1 MAVLGV
7 LTLSLLLAV
16 ASVASVASDL
26 LHESCN
32 RTRYPAFCL
41 RRLRPQPAGSRT
53 LDPASLS
60 LETSRRMGDSTVRF
74 ANKYIEN
81 FLASG
86 NRNRTTDDY
95 RVLDCVSDCAFA
107 LNVSVVG
114 LKDASAVLDAD
125 RKKARV
131 LVRWAVHDVGA
142 AICAEKDQDRS
153 TALKFIAKRNKVY
166 TKLLQITIDLINLL
180 KK

>member
-1 MAVLGV
+1 MTVLGV

-16 ASVASVASDL
+16 ASVASVASDH

-41 RRLRPQPAGSRT
+41 RHLRPQPGSRT
-53 LDPASLS
+53 QLYPASLS
-60 LETSRRMGDSTVRF
+60 LETTRRMGNSTVRF
-74 ANKYIEN
+74 ANNFIEN
-81 FLASG
+81 FLASAD
-86 NRNRTTDDY
+86 RNRSNDDY

-107 LNVSVVG
+107 LNISVVRV
-114 LKDASAVLDAD
+114 KYASAVLDTD

-131 LVRWAVHDVGA
+131 LVRWAVGDVRA
-142 AICAEKDQDRS
+142 AICAEKDQNRS
-153 TALKFIAKRNKVY
+153 TALKFIANRNKVY
-166 TKLLQITIDLINLL
+166 RKLLRITIDLINLL